1 MPSQARLDGF
11 ASLLVHARERLG
23 LGVGFVLWNG
33 VTVPES
39 LDIGALAIRIADEG
53 VVAALLRKPNLD
65 TLANLWVTGRIDI
78 LNGTIFDLAAER
90 PNVRTRAF
98 IKSLDKGTVIRTLMQ
113 FLFIPRGGPFP
124 LDQVRGHR
132 ARRDGTEDAN
142 RENVRYHYDLS
153 NRFYELFL
161 DPEMTY
167 TCAYFRDWDND
178 IATAQQDKLHMICR
192 KLRLKPGERLLDIG
206 CGWGALI
213 CHAARHYGV
222 HATGVTLAAEQ
233 ADLAREKIGRLGLQ
247 DRVDVVLRDCAK
259 MEGQFDKISSI
270 GMFEQVGIANYA
282 TYFSSVNRLLK
293 PGGLYLHHTIARPAK
308 RDDTA
313 FAKHAKEYA
322 ALTRYIFP
330 GGELDHLGMSIANLQ
345 RHGFEVHD
353 VESWREHYARTCR
366 LWHDQLLTRM
376 PEATAEIGS
385 VKARLW
391 LAYLAGC
398 SVAFQRNTV
407 GIFQTLASK
416 RVKGPA
422 RLPPTRA
429 DLYRG
434 VARGG
439 FGAIAL

>member
-90 PNVRTRAF
+90 PNVRTRALM
-98 IKSLDKGTVIRTLMQ
+98 KSLDKGTVIRTLMR

-167 TCAYFRDWDND
+167 TCAYFRDG
-178 IATAQQDKLHMICR
+178 TAGQASHDLSQV
-192 KLRLKPGERLLDIG
+192 
-206 CGWGALI
+206 
-213 CHAARHYGV
+213 AA
-222 HATGVTLAAEQ
+222 
-233 ADLAREKIGRLGLQ
+233 
-247 DRVDVVLRDCAK
+247 
-259 MEGQFDKISSI
+259 
-270 GMFEQVGIANYA
+270 
-282 TYFSSVNRLLK
+282 
-293 PGGLYLHHTIARPAK
+293 
-308 RDDTA
+308 
-313 FAKHAKEYA
+313 
-322 ALTRYIFP
+322 
-330 GGELDHLGMSIANLQ
+330 
-345 RHGFEVHD
+345 
-353 VESWREHYARTCR
+353 
-366 LWHDQLLTRM
+366 
-376 PEATAEIGS
+376 
-385 VKARLW
+385 
-391 LAYLAGC
+391 
-398 SVAFQRNTV
+398 
-407 GIFQTLASK
+407 
-416 RVKGPA
+416 
-422 RLPPTRA
+422 
-429 DLYRG
+429 
-434 VARGG
+434 
-439 FGAIAL
+439 